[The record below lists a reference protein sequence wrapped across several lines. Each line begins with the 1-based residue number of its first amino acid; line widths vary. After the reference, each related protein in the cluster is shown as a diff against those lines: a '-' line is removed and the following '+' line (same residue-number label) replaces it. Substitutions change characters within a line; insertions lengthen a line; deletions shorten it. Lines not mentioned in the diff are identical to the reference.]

1 MRKLLSVILGVLL
14 VSTFAFADS
23 ELDQLRKQIADL
35 QTQVD
40 TMNKFVSKNTRHTA
54 TDKLSISAEFMT
66 RLDSTQYKNVR
77 ALPEFASDMMG
88 LWLADSLAQTDGD
101 VTDGVTSTAWDSNGD
116 GFNDAFMSN
125 YYADF
130 GQVMMNPQIVGMLM
144 SMGAPDPTTDQ
155 GGYQAFA
162 MNTFA
167 GMLSS
172 RTVPAQYLDALKTTF
187 GVIKPKKYDTNNDFM
202 LTNRLRLRLSSK
214 VNENLSFSGRLTMFK
229 TFGDSTPFHFFN
241 GTMGSMAL
249 DANSAQVPTDD
260 TLRVERAYFVYK
272 NSIGDVHWHFSFGRR
287 PAAYGYGMEN
297 HENAVLG
304 GSPAGTIIQMNFDG
318 GSLGFDLADLTGIPG
333 LNVKFCYGQGY
344 EGGYGTLNS
353 MNAQADVNDVHF
365 FGAIVKLFDNEDY
378 KVIYN
383 WAHGYGLTDGF
394 IGTAVFPFYVS
405 GNDYNLDGQY
415 DEYTLNPNYGGFV
428 SRVEPMSEVGNI
440 DLHSIIAQGYTFD
453 FSWFASYSMSKT
465 DPTNR
470 SANPMYQFMGMD
482 QMMDGTGHMYWL
494 GVMTP
499 ELPFLGGKLGVEYN
513 HGTKYWQPFIL
524 TYDAQKLATRG
535 DVYEVYYHQP
545 IVGNNFFATLGY
557 IHYDYEYTN
566 SGNFMGEPVKI
577 EDATAFNTLMPVVDK
592 VDQFYLKMTYR
603 F

>member
-54 TDKLSISAEFMT
+54 TDKLSIGAEFT
-66 RLDSTQYKNVR
+66 SRLDSTQYKNVR

-101 VTDGVTSTAWDSNGD
+101 VNGVTSTAWDSNGD

-144 SMGAPDPTTDQ
+144 SMGAPNPAADQ
-155 GGYQAFA
+155 EGYQAFA

-214 VNENLSFSGRLTMFK
+214 VNENLSFSGRLVMFK

-378 KVIYN
+378 KLIYN

-405 GNDYNLDGQY
+405 GKDYNLDGQY

-440 DLHSIIAQGYTFD
+440 DLHSLIAQGYTFD
-453 FSWFASYSMSKT
+453 FSWFAAYSMSKT

-482 QMMDGTGHMYWL
+482 QMMDGTGHSIWL

-513 HGTKYWQPFIL
+513 HGSKYWQPFIL

-577 EDATAFNTLMPVVDK
+577 KDATAFNTLMPVVDK